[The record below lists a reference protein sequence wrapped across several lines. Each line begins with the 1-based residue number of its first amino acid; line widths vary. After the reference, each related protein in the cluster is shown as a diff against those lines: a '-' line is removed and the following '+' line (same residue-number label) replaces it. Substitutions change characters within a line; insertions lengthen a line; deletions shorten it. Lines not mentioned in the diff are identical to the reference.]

1 MNTMLP
7 KSSPSRMPH
16 GRARFSV
23 VQSVGL
29 AAMIF
34 AASFAEAQDN
44 RDRGRRGGDGGNG
57 GDRGN
62 FNPQEMQARYMTALR
77 ERFEVAGDDEW
88 AIISERITKVT
99 DLRRNNFSG
108 MGGMMFGR
116 GGGGDPR
123 GGGSDRGGRSGR
135 SGGSTDVAALSAAIQ
150 DKLPDAEVKARLD
163 RVRELRKDNDLKLAK
178 AQEELRAVLSVRQE
192 AIAVLAG
199 LLP

>member
-1 MNTMLP
+1 MFPQN
-7 KSSPSRMPH
+7 SSPRAYS

-34 AASFAEAQDN
+34 AASFADADAQDN

-57 GDRGN
+57 GNGGN

-77 ERFEVAGDDEW
+77 ERFGVTGDDEW
-88 AIISERITKVT
+88 AIISERITKVAE
-99 DLRRNNFSG
+99 LRRNSMG
-108 MGGMMFGR
+108 AMGGMMSGR
-116 GGGGDPR
+116 GGSDSR
-123 GGGSDRGGRSGR
+123 GGSSGGRSSR
-135 SGGSTDVAALSAAIQ
+135 SSNSTDVAALNAAIQ
-150 DKLPDAEVKARLD
+150 DKLPDAEIKARLD
-163 RVRELRKDNDLKLAK
+163 RVREQRKDNDIKLAK

-192 AIAVLAG
+192 AIAVLSG